1 MKLVLFQRDI
11 LHPLMHIMSYWLLGI
26 LILILSYKSFS
37 NTLHHFL
44 FTQETTSVSKKK
56 RKINNLGVL
65 PGLGPGPKGPNKKQ
79 GTQKKKP
86 KPKQN
91 RGYWS
96 KFNCMPVCQT
106 KSIDSRS
113 RRQLLTSISHM
124 KHLRYKTFR
133 IRRRLYIEKWSMP
146 RLSYT
151 WFSKAN
157 EGESI
162 PKG

>member
-65 PGLGPGPKGPNKKQ
+65 TGLGPGPKGPNKKQ
-79 GTQKKKP
+79 GTQKKKN
-86 KPKQN
+86 QN
-91 RGYWS
+91 QNKTEGIDQNS
-96 KFNCMPVCQT
+96 IVCPYA
-106 KSIDSRS
+106 
-113 RRQLLTSISHM
+113 RQ
-124 KHLRYKTFR
+124 
-133 IRRRLYIEKWSMP
+133 
-146 RLSYT
+146 
-151 WFSKAN
+151 KA
-157 EGESI
+157 
-162 PKG
+162 